1 LNNHVKWQI
10 KLVYSLYK
18 TQKQT
23 QKMKNF
29 TFQKWTMLC
38 LLSTAL
44 LLQTNKGLSQCT
56 LGSAY
61 GTATV
66 PHTGATISP
75 TATCHYYNEYCTF
88 TLTAPVAGDVY
99 VFGSSLATDFITLF
113 DATGAVL
120 AFGNQPLSFTQPGTP
135 ITVIRSQAGIVGCG
149 SSGTTCHTPNCG
161 LALPFSYTSSTT
173 AQPTGTT
180 TAQGTPN
187 VQAVRIDIAAVGN
200 SGTPLS
206 LSNLDFT
213 TGLTTSGADLVNAKV
228 YSTGTSTTFSTT
240 TQFGSTVAAP
250 GATFSVTGSQN
261 LVAGTNYFWLV
272 YDVSCSA
279 TIANV
284 IDAACSSITINGNP
298 YSPTVTNPAG
308 TVAISAL
315 YAPSYATVGSASYSL
330 GSIDAQI
337 VRTTINGSAACP
349 GTVSAVKFNTST
361 STAPATDIAKAKCYY
376 TNSATFSNAVP
387 FGAAIVNPSA
397 GDITFT
403 GSQILNAGAN
413 YFWLVYDVSCS
424 APITDVLNGTGVSIT
439 VDGTPLTETGVVP
452 TAKTITAIPAGTAS
466 TVANGDW
473 FAPGTWA
480 CGVAPLTNTTAVT
493 INHDVTVSTAGNVA
507 GNITVAAGKTLI
519 LDPGGDLTMG
529 SSSAGALAGNSNKLL
544 SVSGKLAMQG
554 GTLNVNGGIN
564 FLSGSFFG
572 ISSGTLNIDGNDGTA
587 AGSYTTNPL
596 LFIQTGNITATGGAI
611 NILDPHYSI
620 TSSTRRSISY
630 SVTAT
635 DAFFGTACV
644 FTLGGGDDVLATQL
658 NGFEVDC
665 NVGTGS
671 LEIGTLNVAGGDY
684 AAHRHMSTSSA
695 SGNFTKV
702 RNLTINA
709 SCELA
714 QQSSLLAITGNL
726 VNNGIMTFSST
737 TVDRGL
743 CFVGDAQYT
752 STIILSAA
760 TTAQSLTGNGTFRK
774 STADV
779 LPTGQLGNII
789 SQLTVF
795 HAKTSP
801 GFTLGMPLT
810 VTGNLSLKN
819 GKINTTA
826 TNVLALGHG
835 TSLPSNSAVLTATV
849 GTIYGSSTTAP
860 TSIATYLPGGW
871 VAGPFK
877 RWVTATTTT
886 GQQGI
891 MPVGSDTSRVAQVL
905 FTAAPNTGGYLTA
918 NWIDGFGAT
927 SAVSPT
933 LTEAAVTPS
942 TISIVAN
949 DMWQID
955 ADPSLAT
962 FPYDATFTNTQQ
974 ANVTDYINTTM
985 LKRVNS
991 SSPWA
996 ILGTHVATTGSN
1008 TVPTMKRTGLTGF
1021 SQFALGGGT
1030 GTLPIKVEYIK
1041 GTRQSN
1047 GNNLVWKVNCIR
1059 TPRATMILE
1068 RSADGQTFASIHSIT
1083 ADAIRCQQS
1092 FNHVDATPVAGLNY
1106 YRLKMVDA
1114 DGSVTYSTMIALLNK
1129 VSGIEMVNL
1138 LPTLV
1143 KDNAILNI
1151 ASAEISKMQ
1160 IVVSDANGKQ
1170 LMSRNVNLIA
1180 GSNQLD
1186 FNLSILPSGTYQM
1199 TGYTTDGKSKTIR
1212 FVKQ

>member
-1 LNNHVKWQI
+1 
-10 KLVYSLYK
+10 
-18 TQKQT
+18 
-23 QKMKNF
+23 MKNF

-44 LLQTNKGLSQCT
+44 LLQTNKGWSQCT
-56 LGSAY
+56 IGTAY
-61 GTATV
+61 STATV
-66 PHTGATISP
+66 PHTPGSTILGTTPGS
-75 TATCHYYNEYCTF
+75 CHYSNEYCTF
-88 TLTAPVAGDVY
+88 TLTAPVAGDQY
-99 VFGSSLATDFITLF
+99 VFGSSIATDFITLF
-113 DATGAVL
+113 DGAGAVL
-120 AFGNQPLSFTQPGTP
+120 AYGTQPLTFTQPATP
-135 ITVIRSQAGIVGCG
+135 ITIIRSQVSVVGCG
-149 SSGTTCHTPNCG
+149 AQSTCRTPSCG
-161 LALPFSYTSSTT
+161 LALPFAYSSV
-173 AQPTGTT
+173 TT
-180 TAQGTPN
+180 TQPSGVTTSQGSPN
-187 VQAVRIDIAAVGN
+187 VQAVRIDIVVTGN
-200 SGTPLS
+200 AGTAPV
-206 LSNLDFT
+206 LSNLSINT
-213 TGLTTSGADLVNAKV
+213 ALTTSVTDIVNAKV

-240 TQFGSTVAAP
+240 TQFGSTVASP
-250 GATFSVTGSQN
+250 GTSFSVTGTQN

-272 YDVSCSA
+272 YDVSCAA
-279 TIANV
+279 TAGNL
-284 IDAACSSITINGNP
+284 IDAACNSITVNSNP
-298 YSPTVTNPAG
+298 YTPTVTNPTG
-308 TVAISAL
+308 TVAITAL
-315 YAPSYATVGSASYSL
+315 YAPSFATVGSASYSV
-330 GSIDAQI
+330 GTIDAQI

-349 GTVSAVKFNTST
+349 GTVSSVKFNTST
-361 STAPATDIAKAKCYY
+361 STAPATDIAYAKCYY
-376 TNSATFSNAVP
+376 TNTTTFSNAIP
-387 FGAAIVNPSA
+387 FGTAVAGPT

-403 GSQILNAGAN
+403 GSQILSAGAN
-413 YFWLVYDVSCS
+413 YFWLVYDVSCT
-424 APITDVLNGTGVSIT
+424 APTTSVLNGVGVNIVVDASTFTTTGT
-439 VDGTPLTETGVVP
+439 VP
-452 TAKTITAIPAGTAS
+452 TTKTITMIPAGTAAS
-466 TVANGDW
+466 VANGDW
-473 FAPGTWA
+473 SAVGTWV

-493 INHDVTVSTAGNVA
+493 INHDVTVSTGGNVA
-507 GNITVAAGKTLI
+507 GNVTVAANKTLT
-519 LDPGGDLTMG
+519 LNSGGTLTMG
-529 SSSAGALAGNSNKLL
+529 ASSAGVATGNSNKLL
-544 SVSGKLAMQG
+544 SVSGKLTMQG
-554 GTLNVNGGIN
+554 GVLNVNGGVN
-564 FLSGSFFG
+564 LLAGSFFG
-572 ISSGTLNIDGNDGTA
+572 ISSGTLNIDGNDGTS

-611 NILDPHYSI
+611 NILDPHYS
-620 TSSTRRSISY
+620 TTASTRRAIAY
-630 SVTAT
+630 SVSTT
-635 DAFFGTACV
+635 DAVFGTDCV

-671 LEIGTLNVAGGDY
+671 LEIGTLFVAGGDY
-684 AAHRHMSTSSA
+684 AAHRHMSTSSL

-702 RNLTINA
+702 RNLTVNA

-714 QQSSLLAITGNL
+714 QQASLLAITGNL

-743 CFVGDAQYT
+743 CFVGDAQY
-752 STIILSAA
+752 SGGIILSAA
-760 TTAQSLTGNGTFRK
+760 ATAQSLQGNGTFRK

-779 LPTGQLGNII
+779 LPTGQLGNLI

-795 HAKTSP
+795 HTKASP
-801 GFTLGMPLT
+801 GLTLGMPLT

-826 TNVLALGHG
+826 TNILALGHG
-835 TSLPSNSAVLTATV
+835 TSLPSTSVTLVATT
-849 GTIYGSSTTAP
+849 GTIYGSFTTIP

-891 MPVGSDTSRVAQVL
+891 MPVGSDTSRVAQIL
-905 FTAAPNTGGYLTA
+905 FTAAPTAGGYLTA

-955 ADPSLAT
+955 ADATLAGGT
-962 FPYDATFTNTQQ
+962 YDATFTNTQQ

-985 LKRVNS
+985 LKRTNS
-991 SSPWA
+991 SSPWTIA
-996 ILGTHVATTGSN
+996 GTHVTTAGN
-1008 TVPTMKRTGLTGF
+1008 NNAPTMKRTGLTGF

-1030 GTLPIKVEYIK
+1030 GALPIKIEYIK

-1068 RSADGQTFASIHSIT
+1068 RSADGQVFASIHSIT
-1083 ADAIRCQQS
+1083 ADAIRCAQA
-1092 FNHVDATPVAGLNY
+1092 FNYVDATPVAGLNY
-1106 YRLKMVDA
+1106 YRLKMIDA
-1114 DGSVTYSTMIALLNK
+1114 DGSVTYSTIIALLNK

-1151 ASAEISKMQ
+1151 ASAEVSKMQ

-1170 LMSRNVNLIA
+1170 LISRNVNLIA
-1180 GSNQLD
+1180 GSNQVD
-1186 FNLSILPSGTYQM
+1186 FNLSNLPSGTYQM
-1199 TGYTTDGKSKTIR
+1199 TGYTTDGQSKTIR